1 MGEAHCHFRNL
12 KAATSVSNIPRKKSQ
27 GHPQGF
33 VHEME
38 DMPTYVD
45 PSRAKGYD
53 VEAGYDPDYIPKSG
67 VSAPGRQGNYLPGQ
81 TNQRNEQWDGTEG
94 DRQFRAMDL
103 MTDQGSVAR
112 GRGHATGAN
121 SKAPSRRNSA
131 AWEAREERNKSRRGT
146 ANTQSKYGSKIGPD
160 GLTHDEAEIV
170 KFWRRRYLDQVSL
183 FVFICFGGATL
194 LVAMTQTGMSCS
206 SEVDGILF
214 LFGCDLCL
222 QVLFRFFA
230 LWPAYACGAEQFP
243 D

>member
-1 MGEAHCHFRNL
+1 
-12 KAATSVSNIPRKKSQ
+12 
-27 GHPQGF
+27 
-33 VHEME
+33 
-38 DMPTYVD
+38 MPTYVD

-146 ANTQSKYGSKIGPD
+146 ENTQSKYGSKIGPN
-160 GLTHDEAEIV
+160 GLTHDEVTLPHSSAASGTV
-170 KFWRRRYLDQVSL
+170 DALGPGRRRSSS
-183 FVFICFGGATL
+183 FGGDGTWIRFRSL
-194 LVAMTQTGMSCS
+194 CS
-206 SEVDGILF
+206 SL
-214 LFGCDLCL
+214 L
-222 QVLFRFFA
+222 
-230 LWPAYACGAEQFP
+230 GARRS
-243 D
+243 